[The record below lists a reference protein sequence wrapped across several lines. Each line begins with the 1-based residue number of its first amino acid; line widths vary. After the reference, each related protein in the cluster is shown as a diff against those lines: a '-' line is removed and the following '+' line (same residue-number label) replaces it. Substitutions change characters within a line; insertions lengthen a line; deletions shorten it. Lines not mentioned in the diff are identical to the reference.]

1 MKKNILNK
9 IYQYDKNL
17 DFPKYELRIINNIIS
32 KNLDLKPCK
41 DNASIT
47 ELLDNN
53 KELLSKL
60 VLRSFERPFYN
71 GLKSKL

>member
-1 MKKNILNK
+1 MEK
-9 IYQYDKNL
+9 INLSDFHKNL

-41 DNASIT
+41 DDATIT
-47 ELLDNN
+47 ELLHSN
-53 KELLSKL
+53 KQLLSKL
-60 VLRSFERPFYN
+60 VLRSFERPFFN